1 MVSERIAG
9 QFLPRYGY
17 GISAPECAVVGPGGG
32 ARAESGLTPRKP
44 SLRRDMPGA
53 MALSIGVGWC
63 LAALIAASV
72 CRAASLRAG
81 VAKMDITP
89 PPGQLL
95 YGYSE
100 RRTPAQGT
108 LDPLYAR
115 VLVLEA
121 GEKRLAWV
129 DLDLG
134 RPFGPESIREIR
146 EAARNSSRISCLLV
160 EATHTHPGPVV
171 MDAYRGA
178 RPAWE
183 TAAIGKIDRA
193 ISEAAGRLVEA
204 RIGTGYGEAIIGYNR
219 RWVNLDGTV
228 SMLWRNLTHIPT
240 FPVDPT
246 VGVLR
251 IDTTDGKPMAILVN
265 YACHPVVLG
274 MNLQYSADFPG
285 VMTRTV
291 EEAFGGTPLCFFIQG
306 APGDINPLARSV
318 ADDGPEQLKIAGRGL
333 GESTARIARSIH
345 TEAEPNATL
354 EVAEDEINFSLRWK
368 PEKFRQGLL
377 VEGGPD
383 GSKHYSERIASAM
396 QLPVVTVLIDR
407 RIALMTMPGEPF
419 VIFQMNWRD
428 RCPVPDA
435 FFLGYTNGYFGYFP
449 TIAAAAQGGYGASNS
464 NTWVEVG
471 AGERMVDHAVTRI
484 YEMLGR
490 LTDAPAEPIDK

>member
-9 QFLPRYGY
+9 EFLPCHGY
-17 GISAPECAVVGPGGG
+17 LIPARKCAVVGAEGG
-32 ARAESGLTPRKP
+32 ACAQSDLTPTRP
-44 SLRRDMPGA
+44 SFRGGMPGA

-81 VAKMDITP
+81 VAKVDITP

-100 RRTPAQGT
+100 RRTPAQGA
-108 LDPLYAR
+108 LDLLYAR
-115 VLVLEA
+115 VLVVEA
-121 GEKRLAWV
+121 GENRLAWV

-160 EATHTHPGPVV
+160 EATHTHSGPAV

-183 TAAIGKIDRA
+183 TAAIGKIERA

-251 IDTTDGKPMAILVN
+251 IDTAGGRPMAVLVN

-291 EEAFGGTPLCFFIQG
+291 EEALGATALCFFIQG
-306 APGDINPLARSV
+306 APGDINPLARAV

-333 GESTARIARSIH
+333 GESAGRIARSIH

-354 EVAEDEINFSLRWK
+354 EVAEDEISFSLRWN
-368 PEKFRQGLL
+368 PEKFRRGLL
-377 VEGGPD
+377 TEGGPD
-383 GSKHYSERIASAM
+383 VFNNYFERIAPVM
-396 QLPVVTVLIDR
+396 RLPVVTILINR

-471 AGERMVDHAVTRI
+471 AGEHMVDHAVTRI

-490 LTDAPAEPIDK
+490 LTDAPVGPIDK

>member
-17 GISAPECAVVGPGGG
+17 GISAPECSVVGAGGG
-32 ARAESGLTPRKP
+32 ACAQSDLTPTRP
-44 SLRRDMPGA
+44 SFRGGMPGA

-121 GEKRLAWV
+121 GEERLAWV

-160 EATHTHPGPVV
+160 QATHTHSGPVV
-171 MDAYRGA
+171 MDAYQGA

-183 TAAIGKIDRA
+183 TAAIGKIEGA
-193 ISEAAGRLVEA
+193 IGEAAGRLAEA

-285 VMTRTV
+285 VMTRIV
-291 EEAFGGTPLCFFIQG
+291 EEAFGATALCFFIQG
-306 APGDINPLARSV
+306 APEISTPWHVQSPMTGRSSSRLPAGVSAKAREESR
-318 ADDGPEQLKIAGRGL
+318 GRFTPKPSPTQRSRSLKTKSAFRCAGTR
-333 GESTARIARSIH
+333 ESFARACWPKAVPMCSTTTSSRS
-345 TEAEPNATL
+345 P
-354 EVAEDEINFSLRWK
+354 
-368 PEKFRQGLL
+368 Q
-377 VEGGPD
+377 
-383 GSKHYSERIASAM
+383 
-396 QLPVVTVLIDR
+396 
-407 RIALMTMPGEPF
+407 
-419 VIFQMNWRD
+419 
-428 RCPVPDA
+428 
-435 FFLGYTNGYFGYFP
+435 
-449 TIAAAAQGGYGASNS
+449 
-464 NTWVEVG
+464 
-471 AGERMVDHAVTRI
+471 
-484 YEMLGR
+484 
-490 LTDAPAEPIDK
+490 